1 VANARSSKRDI
12 DRVKKERAALKRERR
27 QHSQSESH
35 DSTVD
40 EEPWASSAPPPMSE
54 GDVLAAL
61 NLLHVR
67 FDAGELS
74 FDQFES
80 SKSELFQRLADR

>member
-1 VANARSSKRDI
+1 VANARSTKRDI

-27 QHSQSESH
+27 QQSHGESH

-40 EEPWASSAPPPMSE
+40 EPWRASPAAPMSE
-54 GDVLAAL
+54 ADVLEAL

-67 FDAGELS
+67 FDAGELI
-74 FDQFES
+74 FDEFEA
-80 SKSELFQRLADR
+80 SKTELFHRLVDR